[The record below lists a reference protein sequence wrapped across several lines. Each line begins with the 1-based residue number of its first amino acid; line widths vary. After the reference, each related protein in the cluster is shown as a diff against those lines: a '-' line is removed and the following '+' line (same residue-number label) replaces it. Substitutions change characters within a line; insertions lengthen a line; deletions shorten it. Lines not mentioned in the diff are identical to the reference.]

1 MIFII
6 IIIAYMLIYLF
17 LCQTLR
23 KSLDSAGLNKVQIVA
38 PDGSFSGIADAVL
51 KDPDLADAVS
61 ILG

>member
-1 MIFII
+1 
-6 IIIAYMLIYLF
+6 MLIHLF

>member
-1 MIFII
+1 MFISYVM
-6 IIIAYMLIYLF
+6 AYLF

-38 PDGSFSGIADAVL
+38 PDGSFSGIANAVL